1 MTAPG
6 GLVVFDLDGT
16 LVDGYAAI
24 LDALSFAM
32 GRLGFLPPTLGEVRR
47 MVGEGL
53 DRLLERAVG
62 PARAAEG
69 VRLFRE
75 RYPEVAIEMT
85 DLMPDVREVLD
96 ALEASGWRMI
106 VTSNKPALFSKMIL
120 DAKGISRYFQSV
132 EGPDATAP
140 PKPDP
145 AMLHRALRRL
155 AILPSHAF
163 VVGDMDIDA
172 KFARAAGCRV
182 ALVPGGSATRD
193 ELACAGADVVLENL
207 RALPGFLGPVSAP
220 TTIPP

>member
-24 LDALSFAM
+24 LDALGFSM
-32 GRLGFLPPTLGEVRR
+32 RRLGFLPPTLGEVRR

-53 DRLLERAVG
+53 ERLLEKAVG

-75 RYPEVAIEMT
+75 RYPEVAIQMT
-85 DLMPDVREVLD
+85 ELMPDVPDVLA

-120 DAKGISRYFQSV
+120 DAKGISGFFQSV
-132 EGPDATAP
+132 EGPDSEAP

-145 AMLHRALRRL
+145 AMLNRALHRL
-155 AILPSHAF
+155 GMGPSDAV

-182 ALVPGGSATRD
+182 VLVPGGSATRE
-193 ELACAGADVVLENL
+193 ELARAGGDVVLENL
-207 RALPGFLGPVSAP
+207 RALPGWLARTLSS
-220 TTIPP
+220 